1 MKRHLLGLCVLTF
14 AALAA
19 CSASDDIAGSE
30 AENGTGGPAAIHPG
44 WYKTP
49 EAITETMTGAWELSL
64 TNEERA
70 QYIHNVR
77 ASLGGVNVS
86 AQGALVEKP
95 HELYALSLHSLSE
108 MLAVRLVKKE
118 AEKEA
123 AAQPYMFDG
132 LGLSEADDGCYDD
145 DARAWCDGKDDIKIG
160 SLSAASPAIDPA
172 NLSKAMRKRLM
183 HKMQSI
189 GEFFLMAIDDKT
201 TLGDSHAPAF
211 LLDEVFLPK
220 LREGAL
226 STEQE
231 MLAWQEVVYTILMSG
246 YFFDLPADP

>member
-1 MKRHLLGLCVLTF
+1 VKRALGI
-14 AALAA
+14 ALAA
-19 CSASDDIAGSE
+19 LVGLVACSAADDTGSSE

-49 EAITETMTGAWELSL
+49 EAISDTISGAWELSL

-95 HELYALSLHSLSE
+95 NELYALSLHSLSE
-108 MLAVRLVKKE
+108 MLAGRLVKKQ

-123 AAQPYMFDG
+123 AGQPYMFDG

-145 DARAWCDGKDDIKIG
+145 DSRAWCDGKDDLIIG
-160 SLSAASPAIDPA
+160 SLTIAGIDPA
-172 NLSKAMRKRLM
+172 NVPKPMRKRLM

-226 STEQE
+226 SPAQE

>member
-1 MKRHLLGLCVLTF
+1 VKKHFLALCVL
-14 AALAA
+14 AGLVA
-19 CSASDDIAGSE
+19 CSAGDDIAGSE

-49 EAITETMTGAWELSL
+49 EAISETISGAWELSL

-70 QYIHNVR
+70 QYIHDVR
-77 ASLGGVNVS
+77 ASLGGVNVA

-123 AAQPYMFDG
+123 AGQPYMFDG

-145 DARAWCDGKDDIKIG
+145 DARAWCDGKDEITIG
-160 SLSAASPAIDPA
+160 SLTSSAVDPA

-189 GEFFLMAIDDKT
+189 GEFFLMAIDDRT

-226 STEQE
+226 SAEQE

>member
-1 MKRHLLGLCVLTF
+1 MKRR
-14 AALAA
+14 ALALTLGALVGLVA
-19 CSASDDIAGSE
+19 CSAGDDLASSE

-49 EAITETMTGAWELSL
+49 EAITETISGAWELSL

-108 MLAVRLVKKE
+108 MLAVRLMKKE
-118 AEKEA
+118 LEKEA
-123 AAQPYMFDG
+123 AGQPYMFDG
-132 LGLSEADDGCYDD
+132 LGFSEADDGCYDD
-145 DARAWCDGKDDIKIG
+145 DARAWCDGKDDVKIG
-160 SLSAASPAIDPA
+160 SLTIGGVDPA
-172 NLSKAMRKRLM
+172 NLTKAMRKRLM

-226 STEQE
+226 SPDQE